1 MIIIQCYKSSIAAEI
16 VLQTNIRICRG
27 NMYKNNIDLSLI
39 ILGLFFVTNVLGAF
53 CPHCSAKN
61 QSSISKDATENT
73 TTLRS
78 IQSYDRLHGE
88 L

>member
-1 MIIIQCYKSSIAAEI
+1 
-16 VLQTNIRICRG
+16 
-27 NMYKNNIDLSLI
+27 MYKNNTDLSLV

-61 QSSISKDATENT
+61 QSSISKLATENT

-78 IQSYDRLHGE
+78 NESYRWHGE
-88 L
+88 FETLT

>member
-1 MIIIQCYKSSIAAEI
+1 
-16 VLQTNIRICRG
+16 
-27 NMYKNNIDLSLI
+27 MYQNNIDLSLV
-39 ILGLFFVTNVLGAF
+39 ILGLFLVTNVLGAL

-78 IQSYDRLHGE
+78 IESSDFKFYGE
-88 L
+88 LEN